1 MATIERRPLPA
12 PNSPTITDGDRSRV
26 YDAIGKELEDILSG
40 RQAYFPDGLRKDP
53 QDIIANINSFITSVK
68 SLREN
73 HVIDPGNVLGP
84 LTEALEMHAQNLEEF
99 FGEPTDPIELPP
111 EISPTTRDN
120 RVIHVDPF
128 PGPESPPNPVRQRPQ
143 FMRLRQNCRM
153 LLAMNLANPS
163 LMRIREYRGPFLI
176 LI

>member
-1 MATIERRPLPA
+1 
-12 PNSPTITDGDRSRV
+12 
-26 YDAIGKELEDILSG
+26 
-40 RQAYFPDGLRKDP
+40 
-53 QDIIANINSFITSVK
+53 
-68 SLREN
+68 
-73 HVIDPGNVLGP
+73 VIDPGNVLGP

-143 FMRLRQNCRM
+143 FYEASAKLPNVVGNEPGESLPDAYPRISRPVLSPDLADNNPPNRRATPTQVTSLPGIYSGKPMRRWVVPPPIWGVR
-153 LLAMNLANPS
+153 
-163 LMRIREYRGPFLI
+163 
-176 LI
+176 